1 MEATTAA
8 PPAQKKS
15 RRVEIS
21 PVWLG
26 VCTVGAIV
34 GIVGL
39 FLKAFKLPAG
49 VTYGG
54 TNSMWSAVTGGKV
67 VLVCAVLTLL
77 FLFAAIQMH
86 RRGVLWLA
94 YITALIALLFAAL
107 DAGSGF
113 TLTLLDGSTR
123 DLSSSIGPI
132 VSTVGCAIMFIS
144 LLIAR
149 FTEKRV

>member
-26 VCTVGAIV
+26 VCTVGAVV

-39 FLKAFKLPAG
+39 FLKAFNLPPG
-49 VTYGG
+49 VAYGG
-54 TNSMWSAVTGGKV
+54 TNSMFSAVTGGKV
-67 VLVCAVLTLL
+67 VLVCAVLTLV
-77 FLFAAIQMH
+77 FLFAAIRVH

-94 YITALIALLFAAL
+94 YITALIALLFAGL
-107 DAGSGF
+107 DAGAGF
-113 TLTLLDGSTR
+113 TLTATDGSTLK
-123 DLSSSIGPI
+123 LSSAIGPI
-132 VSTVGCAIMFIS
+132 VATVGCAVMFIS

-149 FTEKRV
+149 FTEKRA